1 MKRIVAHLFV
11 LLTIFSVTAQDT
23 SVSKEI
29 MLSADF
35 GFQGI
40 TPVERFS
47 PMRVWVQTADE
58 PVSGTLV
65 VQYDGMGGRSVRL
78 SAPCA
83 AAAGAMVPV
92 PFVVKFPNQI
102 NELSIA
108 LYGEDGGR
116 LASIEY
122 ASFPSLTQI
131 QLPPMLSSGDEL
143 VVSLTPRA
151 VLKAISKR
159 WRQSGMGIIESEEV
173 YWRTQTDEQAVPR
186 EIRFSPRIDK
196 AMELL
201 GRAQSAT
208 LPASDLPLSRMAY
221 DGALV
226 VIADGTTVQQA
237 DPRSI
242 AALQR
247 WVIGGGRLLILA
259 DSHSTLWRR
268 LLPEASPGDALH
280 LGPVQQVPIPEDLAN
295 VPIHDVRETVQA
307 RPISMDLRA
316 MDLGWSLRWGDDGS
330 AMLAEGPVGFGWVT
344 VLSVHPDTISSGG
357 ADANWTIWA
366 DALSGCVASAS
377 GGSRGVRTFGYP
389 QRNMWSMRNSI
400 QNVAASIFDTVSLVP
415 PIGSSA
421 FIIVGAVMVFLAFTL
436 GPLDYFILRIFN
448 LRHWSWLSAIVWIA
462 SASVVAY
469 VLPERVR
476 GLPSAVGRF
485 TIIDQLAPNAALPG
499 TDSHPAN
506 RAIAAIPDGLRSWR
520 TALTT
525 IFAGSREPFMVEPDG
540 SGAYWSRFRL
550 MEGSRVPRP
559 LLLKEPPNSGG
570 LEAVHTAWPGPIQP
584 GIWAVDTLVDRGPV
598 RSGLD
603 VSLKRIPGGRWE
615 ATLSGLP
622 DSSRLIAA
630 ELQHQQIHIPLSSA
644 RLGTSRAD
652 DGSGWRL
659 IFDEDYAQAEPS
671 PPWNP
676 GSLNIQQMGGYYP
689 RAVVDD
695 ESVSPALG
703 MHLIGPIERTAA
715 INALVSTGQ
724 YALLNLEY
732 TDMPLD
738 LTIPMNDLVT
748 KRTTIYRIVV
758 PILSQAVEA
767 SDD

>member
-1 MKRIVAHLFV
+1 MKRIVAHLFAI
-11 LLTIFSVTAQDT
+11 LTVFSVTAQDT

-78 SAPCA
+78 TAPCA
-83 AAAGAMVPV
+83 AAAGVMVPV
-92 PFVVKFPNQI
+92 PFVVKFPELI
-102 NELSIA
+102 NELSVT
-108 LYGEDGGR
+108 LYEEDGGR

-151 VLKAISKR
+151 VLKGISTR
-159 WRQSGMGIIESEEV
+159 WRQSGMGIIENKEV
-173 YWRTQTDEQAVPR
+173 YWRTRAEKQAAPK
-186 EIRFSPRIDK
+186 EIRFSQRIDK

-201 GRAQSAT
+201 GRARSAT
-208 LPASDLPLSRMAY
+208 LPASDLPLSRMTY

-226 VIADGTTVQQA
+226 VIADGTTAQLA

-268 LLPEASPGDALH
+268 LLPDASPVDALH

-295 VPIHDVRETVQA
+295 VPIHDVRGTVQA

-344 VLSVHPDTISSGG
+344 ILSVHPDTISSGG
-357 ADANWTIWA
+357 AGANWTTWA

-377 GGSRGVRTFGYP
+377 SGSSRVRNFGSP
-389 QRNMWSMRNSI
+389 QSEPWSSRQSI
-400 QNVAASIFDTVSLVP
+400 QLVASNILDTISLVP

-421 FIIVGAVMVFLAFTL
+421 FIIVGGVMVFLTLTL

-448 LRHWSWLSAIVWIA
+448 LRHLSWLSAIVWIA

-485 TIIDQLAPNAALPG
+485 TIVDQLAPNAALPG
-499 TDSHPAN
+499 LERHPAN
-506 RAIAAIPDGLRSWR
+506 RTIAAIPDGLRSWR
-520 TALTT
+520 TGLTT
-525 IFAGSREPFMVEPDG
+525 IFAGSSEPFRIEPDG

-550 MEGSRVPRP
+550 TEGSRILRP
-559 LLLKEPPNSGG
+559 LLLKERPNSGG

-584 GIWAVDTLVDRGPV
+584 GIWAVDTLVDRGSV

-630 ELQHQQIHIPLSSA
+630 ELQHQQTHIPLSNA
-644 RLGTSRAD
+644 RLGTNRAV

-659 IFDEDYAQAEPS
+659 VFDEDYAQAEPS

-676 GSLNIQQMGGYYP
+676 GSLNIRQMGRYYP

-703 MHLIGPIERTAA
+703 VHLIGPIERTAA

-724 YALLNLEY
+724 YALLYLEY

-738 LTIPMNDLVT
+738 LTIPINDLVT
-748 KRTTIYRIVV
+748 KQTTVYRIVV
-758 PILSQAVEA
+758 PIVSQAVEA